1 MAGIQPSDLVGGGA
15 YRWVVR
21 GVLFGS
27 IALVLL
33 LRYAFGMNIFLAVL
47 VGFAVLLLELGVVWI
62 LLVRGKVKVKL

>member
-1 MAGIQPSDLVGGGA
+1 MAGIQPSDLVGGGP

-27 IALVLL
+27 ILLVLL

-47 VGFAVLLLELGVVWI
+47 VGFGVLLVELGVVWI